1 VLFRSELGTAAR
13 AGSLAGAFL
22 LVSSIA
28 GVVGPSLVGLWFDFT
43 GTKRGLFVLL
53 AIFLSGA
60 FALLA
65 SLAPGFGEAA
75 VGDPLTDDVAVAA

>member
-1 VLFRSELGTAAR
+1 
-13 AGSLAGAFL
+13 
-22 LVSSIA
+22 VSSVA
-28 GVVGPSLVGLWFDFT
+28 GVVGPSLVGLWFDLT

-65 SLAPGFGEAA
+65 TLAPGFGEAA
-75 VGDPLTDDVAVAA
+75 VRAPVTDEVAAAA